1 MNWRAIQRKNFIRL
15 PALLDFLQIEEKFRV
30 QISPNSKFP
39 LNVPLRLA
47 EKMEK
52 NCVSDPLFRQFV
64 PLVEEEKQTSG
75 FSMDPVGDCLVRR
88 GQRLLHKYAGRALL
102 LTTSACAMHCRYC
115 FRQHFAYPSRKGFEE
130 ELSLIR
136 KDPTLFEIILSGG
149 DPLSLKNETLETLFE
164 ELSKVSHLKILRI
177 HTRFP
182 IGIPER
188 IDEELL
194 RLFSRTRLQIVFV
207 IHANHPRELDEE
219 VFSRLKA
226 ISKLGIPLLNQSVL
240 LKGVNDSVETLKALN
255 LQLIENGILPYY
267 IHQLDR
273 VQGSSHFEVPQAE
286 GEKLLSDL
294 QKELPGYAVPKYVQ
308 EISGEK
314 AKTLIL

>member
-1 MNWRAIQRKNFIRL
+1 MNWRAIQRKNFVRL
-15 PALLDFLQIEEKFRV
+15 PALLDFLQIQEELRL
-30 QISPNSKFP
+30 QIAETSKFP
-39 LNVPLRLA
+39 VNVPLRLA
-47 EKMEK
+47 QKMKK
-52 NCVSDPLFRQFV
+52 NCLEDPLFKQFV
-64 PLVEEEKQTSG
+64 PLIEEEKEASG
-75 FSMDPVGDCLVRR
+75 FSLDPVGDCFVRK
-88 GQRLLHKYAGRALL
+88 GQRLLHKYAGRCLL
-102 LTTSACAMHCRYC
+102 VTTSACAMHCRYC
-115 FRQHFAYPSRKGFEE
+115 FRQHFDYPSRKGFEE

-149 DPLSLKNETLETLFE
+149 DPLALSNESLNNLFC
-164 ELSKVSHLKILRI
+164 ELSQIAHVKIVRI

-194 RLFSRTRLQIVFV
+194 RLFSHTRLQVLFV

-219 VFSRLKA
+219 IFAHLKA
-226 ISKLGIPLLNQSVL
+226 VAKLGIPLLNQSVL
-240 LKGVNDSVETLKALN
+240 LKGVNDSVETLKALS

-273 VQGSSHFEVPQAE
+273 VQGSSHFEVPRAE
-286 GEKLLSDL
+286 GKQLLAAL

-314 AKTLIL
+314 GKTLIL